1 MEKIIEKIE
10 GIIDA
15 TVTKFEENPVKM
27 SLKLLMFYL
36 IFKLVWKTV
45 KEKWAINI
53 LINVNGINLEAM
65 IDLDVK
71 SVLNQ
76 VIIY

>member
-15 TVTKFEENPVKM
+15 TVAKFEENPVKM

-45 KEKWAINI
+45 KEK
-53 LINVNGINLEAM
+53 
-65 IDLDVK
+65 
-71 SVLNQ
+71 
-76 VIIY
+76 